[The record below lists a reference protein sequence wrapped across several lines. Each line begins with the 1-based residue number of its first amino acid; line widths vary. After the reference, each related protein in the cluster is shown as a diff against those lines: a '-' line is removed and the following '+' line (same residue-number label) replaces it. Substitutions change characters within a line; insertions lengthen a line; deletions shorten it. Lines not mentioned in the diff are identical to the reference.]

1 VDRSIRIVLQLDQNF
16 EPYRI
21 MFKEL
26 KGKWQLTS
34 QRFCKE
40 MVVPQNI
47 KILFFEGGLQFFKDY
62 CFS

>member
-1 VDRSIRIVLQLDQNF
+1 VQQLDQNF

-34 QRFCKE
+34 RFCKE

-47 KILFFEGGLQFFKDY
+47 KILFFEGGLQFFKDSS
-62 CFS
+62 FS